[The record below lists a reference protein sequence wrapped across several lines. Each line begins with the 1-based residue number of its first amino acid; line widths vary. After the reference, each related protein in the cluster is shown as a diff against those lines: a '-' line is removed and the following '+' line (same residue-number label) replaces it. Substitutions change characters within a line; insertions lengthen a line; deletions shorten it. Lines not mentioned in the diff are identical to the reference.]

1 MPPRRTERYILVDFE
16 FFDKMDLSKPYIESL
31 FERDILSKT
40 DIDAMEYAIRS
51 IKSTALSN
59 CPLKRC
65 TILETSAY
73 MSMRIKLL
81 RWISDYAHG
90 DGTNEGVAECVR
102 FHIGDGIS
110 VRGEYGGSS
119 SIPPRVSLSRRHNDN
134 DGTLPI
140 LDPVLDTSH
149 HTSNQP
155 VKRQP
160 MDAMEEDEPMKKP
173 KAPKRKKNLDKAC

>member
-1 MPPRRTERYILVDFE
+1 MIPN
-16 FFDKMDLSKPYIESL
+16 KHSMDISKPYIESL

-51 IKSTALSN
+51 IKSTALSS
-59 CPLKRC
+59 CPLRRC

-140 LDPVLDTSH
+140 LDPVLD
-149 HTSNQP
+149 NP
-155 VKRQP
+155 VPTKRGQ
-160 MDAMEEDEPMKKP
+160 MDNAMEGEEGDNEPTPSSK
-173 KAPKRKKNLDKAC
+173 KAPKRKKNLDKSCRD